1 MSVYWKIEILN
12 ISILYWIQKLRC
24 KAFKNEWNIT
34 ASLSSKRKWKKRQ
47 KEKERE
53 HLYHLFCTVVYNQ
66 LRVIS
71 TAFSHQSVAN
81 LVINRFYTWYC
92 FEFFFFYLQY
102 DFFPL
107 CHSGVFKEWVDRRCH
122 WVRGTGFLDHST
134 PYPKIPGWE
143 CQCAAHTAHPSRTKS
158 MGRVRVAVNVVF
170 GKDREGGRLWIRR
183 GHSLSTCCYVSRYFQ
198 NLLIHRGYFST
209 LLRFDRLFNKLD
221 RWFLEKEC
229 VSGESGG
236 Q

>member
-24 KAFKNEWNIT
+24 KAFRNEWNIT
-34 ASLSSKRKWKKRQ
+34 ASLSSKRKRKKRQ

-92 FEFFFFYLQY
+92 FEFFFFFTFNTTSFHFAILASSRNGWTGGAIGSAERGFWITQHHTPRFRDGNVSAPHTPRIPRALSRWEGFAWRSMSYSERIERVEGYELGEGTHFLPVATYLDIFKIY
-102 DFFPL
+102 SFTEVISRL
-107 CHSGVFKEWVDRRCH
+107 CCGLIDY
-122 WVRGTGFLDHST
+122 ST
-134 PYPKIPGWE
+134 
-143 CQCAAHTAHPSRTKS
+143 S
-158 MGRVRVAVNVVF
+158 
-170 GKDREGGRLWIRR
+170 
-183 GHSLSTCCYVSRYFQ
+183 
-198 NLLIHRGYFST
+198 
-209 LLRFDRLFNKLD
+209 
-221 RWFLEKEC
+221 
-229 VSGESGG
+229 
-236 Q
+236 